1 MLYIFWIICIEL
13 KKIFTGTNWLFKV
26 GFLYD
31 ITNHMWC
38 RCSRGWW
45 RVSPGLFRSRS
56 DINHST
62 TRAPK
67 ADSGAYQGSSP
78 PGGHKILSCEQMD
91 PLIPWLHVLFL
102 TLFSGTRFLTY
113 FILFM
118 CHLKFS
124 KSCCKRVALFS
135 YCPQIYPH
143 EYALYA
149 PKTLR

>member
-1 MLYIFWIICIEL
+1 M
-13 KKIFTGTNWLFKV
+13 
-26 GFLYD
+26 GFLSD
-31 ITNHMWC
+31 ITNHRWC

-45 RVSPGLFRSRS
+45 RVSPGLFQSRS

-62 TRAPK
+62 TQAPK

-149 PKTLR
+149 PKTLRQTVCLARL